1 MSDETQFEEFLKFQ
15 RGIIDEF
22 RANAG
27 KVGGMFEGST
37 LCLLTTR
44 GARTGRP
51 RTQPLGLMQI
61 DGQDLVVASA
71 AGAPTHPAWYHNI
84 RKNAVV
90 TVETGART
98 YRAIASIPPREERDR
113 LFSEIA
119 AQQPGY
125 GEYQAKTDRIIPV
138 VALHPIDLDPDRVKH
153 LGDELV
159 ELHGWLRGELAD
171 LRRRIDDVVEGRA
184 DDIAPQAEGGNPL
197 AELRSHCLDF
207 CHALNIHH
215 TGEDIGAFP
224 VLRERF
230 PALEPVLEKF
240 AEEHKVVAELQNR
253 IKELVEGFT
262 PDRDDPVRLREEVAD
277 LANRLEAHFDDEER
291 QLVTALNAMGPAPV
305 RG

>member
-1 MSDETQFEEFLKFQ
+1 MSDETQLEEFLKFQ
-15 RGIIDEF
+15 QGIIDEF

-51 RTQPLGLMQI
+51 RTQPLGLIQI
-61 DGQDLVVASA
+61 DGQHLVVASA

-84 RKNAVV
+84 RKNAV
-90 TVETGART
+90 ETGART
-98 YRAIASIPPREERDR
+98 YRAIASIRPREERDR

-125 GEYQAKTDRIIPV
+125 GEYQTKTDRIIPV
-138 VALHPIDLDPDRVKH
+138 VALHPIDLGPDRVKH

-159 ELHGWLRGELAD
+159 ELHGWLRGELTD
-171 LRRRIDDVVEGRA
+171 LRRRIDAVVEGRA

-207 CHALNIHH
+207 CHALNVHH

-230 PALEPVLEKF
+230 PALEPVLERF
-240 AEEHKVVAELQNR
+240 AEEHKVVADLQNR
-253 IKELVEGFT
+253 IKELVEDFA